1 MDSSFNF
8 SSFMRDEF
16 DSYSPIY
23 AKENVKIMGKSKL
36 DQNQGGVL
44 LFLHFGSF
52 FLSGLSL
59 IHQLGLRYTALAST
73 RNFKAMQNDE
83 KNFWENVH
91 RKMNLLY
98 SHGMFL
104 TNKSNS
110 REMISFLKSGGFIGA
125 ALDVAEIG
133 QKHKLQAFEFLHNQ
147 IYLQTGPARLA
158 RIANVP
164 IYGMSIAYD
173 QNPKVHTLRI
183 SGPHIQSKVEES
195 IQKLLSEMEQIV
207 SQQMNQL
214 FHDVFK
220 LFSKYSVRDYMV
232 EIKPLEKKSSKD
244 LVPMPKITS
253 NLPVNFAPRY
263 ESRVTSWHPH
273 REFAY
278 KLLSQIKP
286 KLIVE
291 LGVHYGDSYFT
302 FCQACEELELEA
314 QLYGIDHWQGD
325 EKAGFYG
332 DEVFEEVSSYNEE
345 FHGEN
350 SVFLRMNFE
359 EALQKFEV
367 QSVDLLHIDG
377 SHEYETVKMDFE
389 SWLPKLKKGGV
400 ILVHDILV
408 EREDFGVKKFWEE
421 IVQAYSTETHQE
433 GFGLGIINCQ

>member
-1 MDSSFNF
+1 
-8 SSFMRDEF
+8 MRDEF
-16 DSYSPIY
+16 DSYTPTY

-195 IQKLLSEMEQIV
+195 IQKLLSEMEQVV

-220 LFSKYSVRDYMV
+220 LFSKHSVRDYMV

-244 LVPMPKITS
+244 LLPMPKITS

-286 KLIVE
+286 KKIVE

-325 EKAGFYG
+325 EQAGLYG
-332 DEVFEEVSSYNEE
+332 EEVYEIVSSYSEE
-345 FHGEN
+345 FYPER
-350 SVFLRMNFE
+350 STLLRMDFK

-367 QSVDLLHIDG
+367 QSIDLLHIDG

>member
-1 MDSSFNF
+1 
-8 SSFMRDEF
+8 MRDEF
-16 DSYSPIY
+16 DSYTPTY

-133 QKHKLQAFEFLHNQ
+133 QKHKLQAFGFLHNQ

-195 IQKLLSEMEQIV
+195 IQKLLSEMEQVV

-220 LFSKYSVRDYMV
+220 LFSKHSVRDYMV

-244 LVPMPKITS
+244 LLPMPKITS

-286 KLIVE
+286 KKIVE
-291 LGVHYGDSYFT
+291 LGVHCGDSYFT

-325 EKAGFYG
+325 EQAGLYG
-332 DEVFEEVSSYNEE
+332 EEVYEIVSSYSEE
-345 FHGEN
+345 FYPER
-350 SVFLRMNFE
+350 STLLRMDFK

-367 QSVDLLHIDG
+367 QSIDLLHIDG

>member
-1 MDSSFNF
+1 
-8 SSFMRDEF
+8 MRDEF
-16 DSYSPIY
+16 DSYSPTY
-23 AKENVKIMGKSKL
+23 AKENVRIMGKSKL

-83 KNFWENVH
+83 KNLWENVH

-133 QKHKLQAFEFLHNQ
+133 QKHKFQAFDFLHNQ
-147 IYLQTGPARLA
+147 IHLQTGPARLA

-173 QNPKVHTLRI
+173 QNQKVHTLRI
-183 SGPHIQSKVEES
+183 SGPHIQNKVEES
-195 IQKLLSEMEQIV
+195 IQKLLSEMEQVV

-220 LFSKYSVRDYMV
+220 VFSKHSVRDYMV

-244 LVPMPKITS
+244 LEPMPKITS

-263 ESRVTSWHPH
+263 ESGVTSWHPH

-286 KLIVE
+286 KKIVE

-314 QLYGIDHWQGD
+314 QLFGIDHWQGD
-325 EKAGFYG
+325 EQAGFYG

-350 SVFLRMNFE
+350 SVLLRMNFE
-359 EALQKFEV
+359 EALEQFEDG
-367 QSVDLLHIDG
+367 SIDLLHIDG
-377 SHEYETVKMDFE
+377 SHEYESVKNDFE
-389 SWLPKLKKGGV
+389 NWLPKVKKGGR
-400 ILVHDILV
+400 IMIHDILV
-408 EREDFGVKKFWEE
+408 ERENFGVKKLWEE
-421 IVQAYSTETHQE
+421 TCQKYNIETHQD
-433 GFGLGIINCQ
+433 GFGLGIIKCL